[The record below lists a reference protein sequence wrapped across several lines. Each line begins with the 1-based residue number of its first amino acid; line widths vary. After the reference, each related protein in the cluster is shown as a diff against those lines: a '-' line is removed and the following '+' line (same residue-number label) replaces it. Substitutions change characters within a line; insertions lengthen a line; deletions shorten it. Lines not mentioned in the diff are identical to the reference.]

1 MKGTPM
7 SALTSTQLLEALTA
21 GLNASEQID
30 EQAFG
35 ICIVDAGGH
44 VLASLREP
52 LAAISAAH
60 SAESKAR
67 TAIYLRADT
76 GAMPPTSPIIP
87 AMTAG
92 LPYPINFFDGGLVI
106 WRAGEGIGAV
116 GVGGSGAPGDDLAVA
131 QAVKAA
137 IEAAGR

>member
-1 MKGTPM
+1 MNT
-7 SALTSTQLLEALTA
+7 LTSTQLLQALTA
-21 GLNASEQID
+21 GLSASDQITG
-30 EQAFG
+30 QAFG

-44 VLASLREP
+44 VVAALREP
-52 LAAISAAH
+52 EAAISAAH

-76 GAMPPTSPIIP
+76 GAMPPTSPIVP

-106 WRAGEGIGAV
+106 RRNSDAIGAI
-116 GVGGSGAPGDDLAVA
+116 GVGGSTAPGDDLTVA
-131 QAVKAA
+131 QAVAHA
-137 IEAAGR
+137 INEFLDR